1 MNEHDTPQNDMSAD
15 PPTRDPSKPYEKHRD
30 GALEIAIW
38 KRKIA
43 DKGAVYNTELKRSY
57 KDERGEWQTTHAIP
71 ERDLLKAARLQEQA
85 YTSIQMAR
93 EYDRVL
99 YMEQQKQRQNE
110 RPAQARDRSQDHGRE
125 R

>member
-1 MNEHDTPQNDMSAD
+1 MNDYDPAQNGAPND
-15 PPTRDPSKPYEKHRD
+15 PPARDPNMPYDKHRD

-38 KRKIA
+38 KRET
-43 DKGAVYNTELKRSY
+43 DKGTTYNTDLKRSY

-93 EYDRVL
+93 EYDRVRYL
-99 YMEQQKQRQNE
+99 EERQKD
-110 RPAQARDRSQDHGRE
+110 RPAQTRNRSQDYGRK

>member
-1 MNEHDTPQNDMSAD
+1 MHEHVPTMNDTPS
-15 PPTRDPSKPYEKHRD
+15 RDANKPYDKYRD

-38 KRKIA
+38 KRET
-43 DKGAVYNTELKRSY
+43 DKGTLYNTELKRSY

-99 YMEQQKQRQNE
+99 YMEQQKQRQKE
-110 RPAQARDRSQDHGRE
+110 RPAQTRDRTQDHGRE